1 MVYTRNVL
9 TDPHRAETGGY
20 LQWDEVNPE
29 AKYIAKT
36 DPAVSTHALE
46 NLFMKFSVP
55 KGKGGAAK

>member
-1 MVYTRNVL
+1 MVNTNKLL
-9 TDPHRAETGGY
+9 TDPHGAEPNGY

-36 DPAVSTHALE
+36 DPAVSTRALD
-46 NLFMKFSVP
+46 NLFMKFSIP